1 MIVSFYSFA
10 TGTPKREIKSTC
22 SLVLVKETKESFELI
37 VESFNF
43 NFYSLHRTRCSRI
56 LF

>member
-22 SLVLVKETKESFELI
+22 SLTLAKENKESFELI

-43 NFYSLHRTRCSRI
+43 NFYSLRRRRGA
-56 LF
+56 L

>member
-10 TGTPKREIKSTC
+10 TGTPKREIKITC
-22 SLVLVKETKESFELI
+22 SLTLAKENKENFELI

-43 NFYSLHRTRCSRI
+43 NFYSLRRRRGA
-56 LF
+56 L